1 MRKVVEAFAR
11 LLEASPFEQISMS
24 EVAREAGVS
33 VGTIYTRF
41 PSKDHLLLYLVEE
54 TFYVDV
60 SAALDSVC
68 APPGEG
74 PATLDDLVYSFFSL
88 TGEIYHRSRNVF
100 GPFSLVL
107 RMSRDEALLASAARY
122 NDETHR
128 RLTDAMLQHRKA
140 ISHDDPELAIGM
152 ALLWGLSALREMI
165 LYAEPV
171 SHLAGTSREQQIK
184 ELCHGISLYLMSS
197 KGENNVE

>member
-11 LLEASPFEQISMS
+11 LLEATTFDQISMS

-54 TFYVDV
+54 TFYADV
-60 SAALDSVC
+60 SSALDFVC

-74 PATLDDLVYSFFSL
+74 PETLGELVKGFFSL

-100 GPFSLVL
+100 GPFSLAL
-107 RMSRDEALLASAARY
+107 RRSRDETLLDPATRY
-122 NDETHR
+122 NNEIHR
-128 RLTDAMLQHRKA
+128 RLTDAMLVHRKD
-140 ISHDDPELAIGM
+140 ISHDDPERAIGM
-152 ALLWGLSALREMI
+152 ALLWGLSAVREMI
-165 LYAEPV
+165 LYGEPV
-171 SHLAGTSREQQIK
+171 SDLAHFPGKNR
-184 ELCHGISLYLMSS
+184 
-197 KGENNVE
+197 